1 MIAPCAGGRESCDRL
16 FQLGPPEPPRARSAV
31 GPGAGGA
38 TGWRP
43 MGTPMAHVSKS
54 MLGRQANSH
63 LKSSPS
69 FGFGTEERA
78 KASSAKSGGLTSS
91 PGPVY
96 YPLST
101 TYNNYPKSP
110 SHSFGAA
117 HRYTKVTSADSS
129 HRTRR
134 TGRGDTVPRACSHE
148 SAALG
153 APQLATLASSGG
165 VPRPSLLSTP
175 SEKPPSHCDP
185 AVPPPP
191 LTSQQL
197 AAEWGGHTLR
207 AQALPTDHSPLPT
220 PHGPYAQS
228 LTYGVLPR
236 LCPVLKTLAGG
247 SHALR
252 HNTCDVLLTTGAGA
266 RHVSLSQRGERAEE
280 LREALVRELGL
291 RHQHARRPGHD
302 TH

>member
-1 MIAPCAGGRESCDRL
+1 MYESRPYTEGRQLATAYWFMGRIVPSLIAACAGGRESCDRL

-207 AQALPTDHSPLPT
+207 AQALPTPHSPLRTALTPNPSPT
-220 PHGPYAQS
+220 AYYQDCAQ
-228 LTYGVLPR
+228 
-236 LCPVLKTLAGG
+236 C
-247 SHALR
+247 
-252 HNTCDVLLTTGAGA
+252 
-266 RHVSLSQRGERAEE
+266 
-280 LREALVRELGL
+280 
-291 RHQHARRPGHD
+291 
-302 TH
+302 